1 MKKELISITL
11 ALVSITVLAQTAAPT
26 VAGMYSQTASGY
38 TRMELATSSGFK
50 THGALK
56 SGFTYG
62 VAKIKGDWL
71 YRGTSAA
78 AQLAS
83 RPTFVLVS
91 QIDVS
96 TQAIALVRFDL
107 KKDHRIAQYCEAGA
121 WSGVTLENKN
131 TIPLTVTRQP
141 NTNNLSIT
149 TASDLPA
156 GEYGIRWLRLLRE
169 VGGCVVRRY
178 SLTVRREL

>member
-1 MKKELISITL
+1 MKKASLAITL
-11 ALVSITVLAQTAAPT
+11 ALVSMTVFAQTAAPT
-26 VAGMYSQTASGY
+26 LAGMYSQTASDY

-56 SGFTYG
+56 SGFSYG
-62 VAKIKGDWL
+62 IAKVKGDWL

-78 AQLAS
+78 AQLTTP

-96 TQAIALVRFDL
+96 TQAIALVRFDV
-107 KKDHRIAQYCEAGA
+107 KKDHREAQYCEAGA
-121 WSGVTLENKN
+121 WSGVKEENKN

-141 NTNNLSIT
+141 DTNNLTISP
-149 TASDLPA
+149 ASDLPA
-156 GEYGIRWLRLLRE
+156 GEYLLIADQAKGYDGYDFSVK
-169 VGGCVVRRY
+169 VGN
-178 SLTVRREL
+178 